1 MSSISSASGNNYQ
14 GFNPVGRK
22 IRALEASVA
31 ALQKELLDL
40 KKNGPSSVVA
50 GPPGPKGDKGDA
62 GPTGPTGP
70 TGPKGDAGEK
80 GEKGDAGPT
89 GPTGPAGP
97 AGPAG
102 PMTYIAMPQNALPT
116 VAPSS

>member
-22 IRALEASVA
+22 IRALEANVA
-31 ALQKELLDL
+31 TLQKELDLL
-40 KKNGPSSVVA
+40 KKTNGSSSTAVA
-50 GPPGPKGDKGDA
+50 GLPGPAGPKGDDGSA
-62 GPTGPTGP
+62 GPA
-70 TGPKGDAGEK
+70 GPKGD
-80 GEKGDAGPT
+80 
-89 GPTGPAGP
+89 AGP

-116 VAPSS
+116 PTVAPSL

>member
-22 IRALEASVA
+22 IRALEANVA
-31 ALQKELLDL
+31 TLQKELDLL
-40 KKNGPSSVVA
+40 KKTNGSSSTAVA
-50 GPPGPKGDKGDA
+50 GLPGPAGPKGDDGSA
-62 GPTGPTGP
+62 GPA
-70 TGPKGDAGEK
+70 GPKGDAGPA
-80 GEKGDAGPT
+80 GPKGD
-89 GPTGPAGP
+89 AGP

-116 VAPSS
+116 PTVAPSL